1 VLLSEDPP
9 QKTPL
14 DVAPRILEEMG
25 DLIPVL
31 DRSQNGWWRLAVLAI
46 VAAVAISGV
55 AIVLKMEGVRF
66 PQPVQHDSACH
77 LSGDSII
84 CE

>member
-1 VLLSEDPP
+1 MELSDPP
-9 QKTPL
+9 KSPL
-14 DVAPRILEEMG
+14 DIAPRVLEEMG

-31 DRSQNGWWRLAVLAI
+31 DNSQHGWWRLAVLAI
-46 VAAVAISGV
+46 VIGGVVAGV
-55 AIVLKMEGVRF
+55 AIVLKIEKVQF